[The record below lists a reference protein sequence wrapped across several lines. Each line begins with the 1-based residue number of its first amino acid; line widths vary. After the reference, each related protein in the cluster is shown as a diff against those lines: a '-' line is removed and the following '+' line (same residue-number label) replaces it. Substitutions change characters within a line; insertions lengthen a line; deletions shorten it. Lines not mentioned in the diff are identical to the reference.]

1 MIHIKDYME
10 DLSSKTPSDSTQY
23 GIPEDNIVKFPERE
37 YVSKEYIGKF
47 VDQLMSMPE
56 DQHRDISINKEN
68 SLDPFDVVASRI
80 LSEEKW

>member
-1 MIHIKDYME
+1 M
-10 DLSSKTPSDSTQY
+10 
-23 GIPEDNIVKFPERE
+23 
-37 YVSKEYIGKF
+37 SKEYIGKF

-56 DQHRDISINKEN
+56 DPHRDISINKEN